1 MSCSAQSVG
10 PSVCCNGLAYHS
22 AVHGADS
29 GGIANL
35 VAFCAT
41 RQAHSLAASPGARA
55 TRGKQG
61 SVRRPYLRDLDRV
74 KVRKTDN
81 TGKAYSEDA
90 PAHGS
95 VSEFLDKVN
104 NDPEWF
110 PGKHNGVKRG
120 PQPRLT
126 ISKRRR
132 IAASAMSQKGEGY
145 EPSVEVTIA
154 KCPAATHNPQ
164 TRRPFCDEVIR
175 KVFVED
181 CYDFDPESPWKLQ
194 YPLQKVFLPDKV
206 KEHRVRMVDEIE
218 ALPNSSDAGWWYRYV
233 VWFDPCQSI
242 VARTRQQYDRMRRAE
257 RGNQKKIYL

>member
-1 MSCSAQSVG
+1 MTW
-10 PSVCCNGLAYHS
+10 
-22 AVHGADS
+22 
-29 GGIANL
+29 IASKL
-35 VAFCAT
+35 
-41 RQAHSLAASPGARA
+41 
-55 TRGKQG
+55 
-61 SVRRPYLRDLDRV
+61 
-74 KVRKTDN
+74 RKTNN

-110 PGKHNGVKRG
+110 PGKRKGVKRG

-126 ISKRRR
+126 KSKRRR
-132 IAASAMSQKGEGY
+132 IAASAMSQKAEGY

-154 KCPAATHNPQ
+154 RCPAATHNPE
-164 TRRPFCDEVIR
+164 TRRPFCDKVIR

-257 RGNQKKIYL
+257 LGNKKDISLTTLEPTPGTSERAKKLSSRPPIRQSASAGS